1 MIIKKKD
8 IKFFCDTLST
18 IMGHFA
24 FYSLDGRLIYGTS
37 EAKPTYGD
45 NGIHVM
51 VEGDTAGYV
60 SGTSD
65 NLEGV
70 ASLMGI
76 HLKNLNEQ
84 KMLVAHTLNK
94 YKELS
99 FLSEI
104 NNILS
109 SSMDIDEILRLATK
123 RIHDIIKVEN
133 CSIMIADTNVNKFH
147 LKAISGRT
155 VNEDI
160 ELKVKEGIAGRVIEN
175 GASIISNNPPEHPDF
190 VNVGR
195 QKISSLLC
203 VPLKVKDKTLGI
215 LNLSNKSDDI
225 FTSEDESLLNSMS
238 VMIAEAIENTHLLE
252 EKIKSEKFTAIGQ
265 MAAGIIHDIKNP
277 MTTIKGFAGLLGD
290 LEFTKEERKE
300 YSKMIVG
307 EVDRLV
313 AMVEDLLAFSRGFK
327 SKLMIEKKNMDRFFS
342 EIISFLDKDMSAR
355 NIALIKSL
363 GYKDELF
370 IDEERFK
377 RVIFNIAG
385 NAREVMH
392 DGGKFLI
399 LTRVV
404 DGRVEMVF
412 SDTGSGIP
420 YDIIN
425 TVFEPFVTKGK
436 KSGTGLGLA
445 ITKKIVEEHDGNIK
459 AINGNYSGIE
469 GFNGANF
476 VISLP
481 CMEKS

>member
-1 MIIKKKD
+1 MIVKKKD
-8 IKFFCDTLST
+8 IQFFSDTLSS
-18 IMGHFA
+18 IMGRFA
-24 FYSLDGRLIYGTS
+24 FYDMDGKLIYGMPEPGSTGKDNGICVMVEDIPSGYIYGTS
-37 EAKPTYGD
+37 KNLG
-45 NGIHVM
+45 GI
-51 VEGDTAGYV
+51 
-60 SGTSD
+60 
-65 NLEGV
+65 
-70 ASLMGI
+70 ASLMEI
-76 HLKNLNEQ
+76 HLKNLYAQ
-84 KMLVAHTLNK
+84 KTLVSHTLNK

-109 SSMDIDEILRLATK
+109 SSMDLDEILRLATK
-123 RIHDIIKVEN
+123 RIKEIINVEN
-133 CSIMIADTNVNKFH
+133 CSIMIVDTKAEKFH

-160 ELKVKEGIAGRVIEN
+160 ELNVKEGIAGRVIEN
-175 GASIISNNPPEHPDF
+175 GTSIISNNPPEHPDF
-190 VNVGR
+190 KNIGR
-195 QKISSLLC
+195 QRISSLLC
-203 VPLKVKDKTLGI
+203 VPLKVKDKTMGI
-215 LNLSNKSDDI
+215 LNLSNKAGDL

-238 VMIAEAIENTHLLE
+238 VMIAEAIQNTHLLE

-290 LEFTKEERKE
+290 LDFTKEERKE

-313 AMVEDLLAFSRGFK
+313 AMVEDLLAFTRGFK

-342 EIISFLDKDMSAR
+342 ELISFLDKDMSSR
-355 NIALIKSL
+355 NIVLIKSL

-377 RVIFNIAG
+377 RVIYNIAG

-425 TVFEPFVTKGK
+425 TVFEPFVTRGK

-445 ITKKIVEEHDGNIK
+445 ITKKIVEEHDGDIK

-481 CMEKS
+481 CMGKS